1 MGTIHFTKAS
11 GLITALA
18 LAGSLLISAAPA
30 QAAQRPIDVTG
41 FTVSNMVVSSSDCH
55 QVKVTMKSKKK
66 IKLDD
71 WWISTN
77 LSQRGRTIDS
87 AWFDGH
93 STDYVQVC
101 PPLYGLGAYT
111 LGASKVSASWYGP
124 EDHYGYQ
131 PYEYSSYWDETRKT
145 FYIRG
150 KTKSSLTAKRSGS
163 TVTLTAKVSVY
174 APEKFRWAQYNPTAK
189 LQVKSGKTWKTVKN
203 LKLKN
208 GKAIVT
214 LKDKK
219 KKTYRV
225 TAPQVSWATST
236 TTKSV
241 TK

>member
-1 MGTIHFTKAS
+1 MGTIHFTKAN

-18 LAGSLLISAAPA
+18 LASSLLLTAAPT

-66 IKLDD
+66 INLDD

-87 AWFDGH
+87 AWFEGH

-124 EDHYGYQ
+124 EDYYGYQ

-145 FYIRG
+145 FYVRG

-163 TVTLTAKVSVY
+163 KVTLTAKASVY
-174 APEKFRWAQYNPTAK
+174 APEKYRWAQYNPTAK

-203 LKLKN
+203 LKLEN
-208 GKAIVT
+208 GKATVA

-225 TAPQVSWATST
+225 TAPQVYWATST
-236 TTKSV
+236 TTKAV

>member
-1 MGTIHFTKAS
+1 MGTFHFTKT
-11 GLITALA
+11 GGIITALA
-18 LAGSLLISAAPA
+18 LAGSLIIGGAPA

-41 FTVSNMVVSSSDCH
+41 FSVSNMVVSSSDCH

-87 AWFDGH
+87 AWFDGQ

-111 LGASKVSASWYGP
+111 LGASKVSASWYGSA
-124 EDHYGYQ
+124 DRYGYQ
-131 PYEYSSYWDETRKT
+131 PFEYSTYWDETRKT
-145 FYIRG
+145 FYVRG

-163 TVTLTAKVSVY
+163 KVTLTAKASVY
-174 APEKFRWAQYNPTAK
+174 APEKYRWAQYNPSAK

-208 GKAIVT
+208 GKATVT
-214 LKDKK
+214 LKDKR

-225 TAPQVSWATST
+225 TAAQVSWATST
-236 TTKSV
+236 TTKAV